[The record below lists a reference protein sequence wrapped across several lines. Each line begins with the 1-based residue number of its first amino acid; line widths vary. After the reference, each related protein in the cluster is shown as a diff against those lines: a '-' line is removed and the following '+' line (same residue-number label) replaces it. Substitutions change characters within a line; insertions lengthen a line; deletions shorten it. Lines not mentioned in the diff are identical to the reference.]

1 MTTIILITMLL
12 FTTILAII
20 AVAVFFKTKDERLRK
35 WCIKQAS
42 TTNLSSYIDEET
54 RSTYATEVEFVSL
67 AEKYYLF
74 MTEHITYLS
83 DEDKKIIFPEK
94 YHKKED
100 DDG

>member
-1 MTTIILITMLL
+1 MTTIILI
-12 FTTILAII
+12 LAII
-20 AVAVFFKTKDERLRK
+20 IAISMTSIVVFVLKTKDERLRK

-42 TTNLSSYIDEET
+42 NTNIRPYFDENT
-54 RSTYATEVEFVSL
+54 GFAYATETDFVSL

-83 DEDKKIIFPEK
+83 DEDKEIIFPEK